1 MQITNL
7 RVVTIGTVIA
17 VGMLGVIP
25 SKTLAAEQADVVAA
39 IEKTQSALDNVGSRA
54 ASVAADV
61 QKLTADVAQ
70 LKQAIKKA
78 EELIA
83 AALRTAEDLDI
94 VGPDCETFGG
104 SRPSTRTALGMGAD
118 ISMGQARLHPIDGSG
133 VHANIVFV
141 DDGTTLVVSGTAT
154 GLDPDESYLTLI
166 YDNGSVPGG
175 PDACGPTI
183 FDPTDPGFLLGT
195 MVIGSWT
202 VDAEGN
208 GSLSAINTNF
218 GADYVRLNQ
227 FRSTS
232 VRRMLGP
239 PPVLGAPPPT
249 ELVACGHV
257 ADRAGE

>member
-1 MQITNL
+1 MRAADL
-7 RVVTIGTVIA
+7 RVVSMGAVISLGT
-17 VGMLGVIP
+17 LGLMP
-25 SKTLAAEQADVVAA
+25 AKALAAEQADVVAA
-39 IEKTQSALDNVGSRA
+39 IEKTQTALDNVGSRA

-83 AALRTAEDLDI
+83 NALRTAEDLDI
-94 VGPDCETFGG
+94 VKPDCEAITGRG
-104 SRPSTRTALGMGAD
+104 PATRVALGGGPD
-118 ISMGQARLHPIDGSG
+118 LSMGQGSLHPIDRSG

-175 PDACGPTI
+175 PDACAPMI

-218 GADYVRLNQ
+218 GADYVRLDQ

-232 VRRMLGP
+232 VRRVLGP
-239 PPVLGAPPPT
+239 PPVPGAPPPT

>member
-1 MQITNL
+1 MRAAYL
-7 RVVTIGTVIA
+7 RVVLMGAAVA
-17 VGMLGVIP
+17 VGMLGVMP
-25 SKTLAAEQADVVAA
+25 GKTLAAEQADVVAA
-39 IEKTQSALDNVGSRA
+39 IEKTQSALENVGGRA
-54 ASVAADV
+54 TSVAAEV
-61 QKLTADVAQ
+61 QRLTADVAL
-70 LKQAIKKA
+70 LKEAIKEA

-83 AALRTAEDLDI
+83 NALRTAEDLDI
-94 VGPDCETFGG
+94 FEPDCETIVRSGLPTRVAFGG
-104 SRPSTRTALGMGAD
+104 GPDL
-118 ISMGQARLHPIDGSG
+118 SMGQATLHPIDRSG

-154 GLDPDESYLTLI
+154 GLDPNESYLTLI

-175 PDACGPTI
+175 PDACAPTI

-232 VRRMLGP
+232 VRRVLGP
-239 PPVLGAPPPT
+239 PPVPGAPPPT